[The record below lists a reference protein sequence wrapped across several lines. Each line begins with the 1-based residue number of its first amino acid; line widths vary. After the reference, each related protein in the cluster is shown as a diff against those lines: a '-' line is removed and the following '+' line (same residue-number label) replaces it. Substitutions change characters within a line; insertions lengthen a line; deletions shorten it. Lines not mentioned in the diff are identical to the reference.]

1 MKLIQTATSGFIIF
15 VALIFFTVGMG
26 AIVAPDLVMNY
37 LKVQALE
44 ESAFNSIR
52 SIYGGLN
59 LAFAL
64 FLAYG
69 AINMRK
75 SALGL
80 IILYMSGFLF
90 GRVYSFVL
98 NGISSKFVLNW
109 TFLEVALL
117 IISFILLRA
126 LVRTNKVQRKVARVG
141 GWN

>member
-1 MKLIQTATSGFIIF
+1 MKLIKTVTSGFIIF
-15 VALIFFTVGMG
+15 VSLIFLTVGVG
-26 AIVAPDLVMNY
+26 AITAPEMVMSY
-37 LKVQALE
+37 LKVEALDD
-44 ESAFNSIR
+44 SALNSIR

-59 LAFAL
+59 LAFAI

-90 GRVYSFVL
+90 GRIYSFLL
-98 NGISSKFVLNW
+98 NGLNSGFVLNW
-109 TFLEVALL
+109 TFLEAALL
-117 IISFILLRA
+117 IVSFVLLRA
-126 LVRTNKVQRKVARVG
+126 LVKASREERRIARIG

>member
-1 MKLIQTATSGFIIF
+1 MKLIKTATSGFIIF
-15 VALIFFTVGMG
+15 VSLIFLAVGIG
-26 AIVAPDLVMNY
+26 AIIAPELVMKY

-69 AINMRK
+69 AVNMRK

-90 GRVYSFVL
+90 GRIYSFVL
-98 NGISSKFVLNW
+98 NGISSNFVLNW
-109 TFLEVALL
+109 TFLEFSLL
-117 IISFILLRA
+117 TISFVLFRN
-126 LVRTNKVQRKVARVG
+126 LVKVTKGRGKYARIA
-141 GWN
+141 N

>member
-1 MKLIQTATSGFIIF
+1 MKLIKTATSGFIIF
-15 VALIFFTVGMG
+15 VALIFFTVGLG
-26 AIVAPDLVMNY
+26 AITAPEMVMDY
-37 LKVQALE
+37 LKVQAID

-69 AINMRK
+69 AMNMRK

-90 GRVYSFVL
+90 GRVYSFIL
-98 NGISSKFVLNW
+98 NGINSKFVLNW

-117 IISFILLRA
+117 IVSFVFLRA
-126 LVRTNKVQRKVARVG
+126 LVKASKEERKVNRIG